1 MLCLYVQYTF
11 CCELF
16 NVLFSHCVWEQPS
29 GCKLAQG
36 WSSNPGNS
44 AAWEQCWGHVLKREN
59 PPLWI
64 WIVAALLY
72 RTAVDNS
79 FQGGNWGMPWK
90 GFSFGGGLLSSR
102 WNFRKAA
109 SVCKSLS
116 CNTFVSVAFPPEVQ
130 LFILNT
136 ATLFF
141 FLFCFSF
148 FFPFF
153 FQYFFLSTFLVLSAM
168 HKAKWI

>member
-1 MLCLYVQYTF
+1 
-11 CCELF
+11 
-16 NVLFSHCVWEQPS
+16 
-29 GCKLAQG
+29 
-36 WSSNPGNS
+36 
-44 AAWEQCWGHVLKREN
+44 
-59 PPLWI
+59 
-64 WIVAALLY
+64 
-72 RTAVDNS
+72 
-79 FQGGNWGMPWK
+79 MPWK

-141 FLFCFSF
+141 FLVLFFFFFSF
-148 FFPFF
+148 FFSNIFF
-153 FQYFFLSTFLVLSAM
+153 SQHFLFCQLCIRLNEFKSFLFSSAVLKCVLLCFVKIGPKTGS
-168 HKAKWI
+168 KLRILEQEQNQNQVQSDF